1 MITYLFEQDHLER
14 SEFINSRF
22 REQQANINQ
31 NMTPIAEKRE
41 LYAKLLVKHLYENM
55 VYREDFETE
64 EKDKASFKFANFI
77 VNSERVLNNINSK
90 TMNGMPATITED
102 QIFDLSDSVSD
113 NLTRMWVEDA
123 RQQIFEIDTLVVN
136 AEENGKKLTENQ
148 LSSKFSVF
156 KEFNDLDNIEESNS
170 DADVASAM
178 ITNLSPEE
186 KMDLAIKQSAF
197 KNCLENLGVDV
208 NSKIIAN
215 RINEEFK
222 RSLYL

>member
-1 MITYLFEQDHLER
+1 MITYLFEQDHLDR

-22 REQQANINQ
+22 RDKQASINKK
-31 NMTPIAEKRE
+31 MTPIAEKRE

-55 VYREDFETE
+55 VYREEFETD

-77 VNSERVLNNINSK
+77 VNSEKVLNSISSK
-90 TMNGMPATITED
+90 TMNGMPVTITED
-102 QIFDLSDSVSD
+102 QIFDLTDSVSD
-113 NLTRMWVEDA
+113 NLTRVWVEDA
-123 RQQIFEIDTLVVN
+123 RQQMFEIDNVVAN
-136 AEENGKKLTENQ
+136 AEEKGRKITESQ
-148 LSSKFSVF
+148 LSSRFSLF
-156 KEFNDLDNIEESNS
+156 KEFNALDNIEESNS
-170 DADVASAM
+170 DADLAAAL

-208 NSKIIAN
+208 KSKVISE